1 MAIAAGRENAAP
13 GSTTHGL
20 TEPSSPKNGIGTG
33 RSAQIRARARPPA
46 VDPVNP
52 AAASA
57 GWPSSR
63 RPGLHP
69 VHQRERT
76 RRGPGRGQRRCALI
90 SAVTSEVTGWA
101 SCALT
106 TTGQP
111 AASAEAV
118 SPPATENAN
127 GKLDAANTATG
138 PTGRLIR
145 RSVRQHALRPG

>member
-1 MAIAAGRENAAP
+1 MAGCRSSRSPACTPWTRPNVPAGAP
-13 GSTTHGL
+13 A
-20 TEPSSPKNGIGTG
+20 E
-33 RSAQIRARARPPA
+33 
-46 VDPVNP
+46 
-52 AAASA
+52 ASA
-57 GWPSSR
+57 PA
-63 RPGLHP
+63 
-69 VHQRERT
+69 T
-76 RRGPGRGQRRCALI
+76 I
-90 SAVTSEVTGWA
+90 SAVTSEVTGCP

-145 RSVRQHALRPG
+145 RRSGTTPSAGVTTASR